1 MSIDG
6 LKKKEKSFNY
16 QHRLYTHYM
25 TCVLKHLFRYFAKIR
40 KKTYV
45 TTWHLDALYDKNY
58 LVPSAK
64 SKYVYQYVIYIGG

>member
-6 LKKKEKSFNY
+6 LKKERKIIQLSIWIIQY
-16 QHRLYTHYM
+16 YM
-25 TCVLKHLFRYFAKIR
+25 TCVLKHLFGYFAKIR

-58 LVPSAK
+58 LVPF
-64 SKYVYQYVIYIGG
+64 VEI

>member
-1 MSIDG
+1 
-6 LKKKEKSFNY
+6 
-16 QHRLYTHYM
+16 M

-58 LVPSAK
+58 LVPF
-64 SKYVYQYVIYIGG
+64 VEI